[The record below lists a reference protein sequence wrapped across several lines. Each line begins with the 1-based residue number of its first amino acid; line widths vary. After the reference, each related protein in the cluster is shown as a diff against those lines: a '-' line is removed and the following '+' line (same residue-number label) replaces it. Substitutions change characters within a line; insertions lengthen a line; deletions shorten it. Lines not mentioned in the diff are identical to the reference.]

1 MFCLPGLPACFL
13 CPWMG
18 LSTGWEISW
27 VMVMFWNVFWVS
39 VAMPCRV
46 ELREEESDKLT

>member
-13 CPWMG
+13 WMG
-18 LSTGWEISW
+18 LNTGWEISW
-27 VMVMFWNVFWVS
+27 VMAMFWNVFWVS

-46 ELREEESDKLT
+46 ELREVELDEFT